1 MTSKKQFTIVVTA
14 SEGDIEGPYFYVME
28 EGDLTEKQQTLCEY
42 WLEKNKQDVTCEDM
56 SASGMNGYV
65 LSKDEK
71 KYQKMAD
78 LVWNK
83 FKKVKDV
90 TPYLGSL
97 KRLIRFFMW

>member
-1 MTSKKQFTIVVTA
+1 M
-14 SEGDIEGPYFYVME
+14 Y
-28 EGDLTEKQQTLCEY
+28 
-42 WLEKNKQDVTCEDM
+42 
-56 SASGMNGYV
+56 GYV

-71 KYQKMAD
+71 KYRKMAD